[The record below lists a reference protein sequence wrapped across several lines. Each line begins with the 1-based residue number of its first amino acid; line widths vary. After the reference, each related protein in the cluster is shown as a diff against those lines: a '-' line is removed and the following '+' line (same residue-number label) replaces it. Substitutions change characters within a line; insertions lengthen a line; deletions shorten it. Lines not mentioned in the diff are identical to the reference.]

1 MFAAMHQ
8 FWQENQPVIRKN
20 DEPVFAIT
28 LVKAEEPKA

>member
-20 DEPVFAIT
+20 DEPVQFA

>member
-8 FWQENQPVIRKN
+8 FWQENQPTIREN
-20 DEPVFAIT
+20 DKPVQFA

>member
-8 FWQENQPVIRKN
+8 FWQENQPTIRKN
-20 DEPVFAIT
+20 DERVLVA

>member
-1 MFAAMHQ
+1 MFTQVHQ

-20 DEPVFAIT
+20 DEPKSYT